1 MSAADFLGRRTEEMY
16 SGSPTHNALLPS
28 LKGLFPPFL
37 AAIGAC
43 SLLINV
49 AAITV
54 ARNEDFIGGSS
65 RPCLRETPDGLP
77 ASSENKQ
84 MFISNASKFHDTR
97 IKVIKIISV
106 KLGMTKAKVVGSKI
120 TRKHVYQR

>member
-1 MSAADFLGRRTEEMY
+1 MY

-43 SLLINV
+43 NLLINV

-54 ARNEDFIGGSS
+54 ARNDEDFIGCSS
-65 RPCLRETPDGLP
+65 RACLRDSPGGLP
-77 ASSENKQ
+77 TSSENKQ
-84 MFISNASKFHDTR
+84 MYIFCIASR
-97 IKVIKIISV
+97 IFWDKSQGLKS
-106 KLGMTKAKVVGSKI
+106 
-120 TRKHVYQR
+120 Y